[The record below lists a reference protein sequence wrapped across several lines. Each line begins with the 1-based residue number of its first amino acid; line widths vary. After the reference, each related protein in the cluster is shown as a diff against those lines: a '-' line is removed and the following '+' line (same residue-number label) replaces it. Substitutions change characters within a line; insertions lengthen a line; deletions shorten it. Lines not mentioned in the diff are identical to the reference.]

1 MTLKNRF
8 YSLSATLGLLIFFLA
23 ERAYAG
29 GVVATCATGDD
40 VNCITD
46 NLLTNSYFLP
56 GLVSIAAYL
65 SGLAL
70 GVKAVLDMVKHTTAG
85 PREMPIRTPIIEFVV
100 CGLLLA
106 LPVLYETLI
115 TTAMGGNVKTWGGM
129 SFFSA
134 GGASGK
140 IYITLNGVVTTIADP
155 GSACLNAQF
164 AGMISGIFC
173 NMWDHI
179 SNIPGLLSGFSYI
192 AGLTLMYFAT
202 ISLKQSVENP
212 GQVSLWVPFQ
222 RYVVATLLL
231 VLPWSLDVAARTL
244 LGGMGTQ
251 TTTDF
256 NLHNGA
262 AIGGGEG
269 NAQSLDLVV
278 SNFVFNIHG
287 IIKFVLAGFSYMAG
301 MVLIIMGVFRL
312 MKTMQDGPRGPGGIG
327 TIMTF
332 ITGAAL
338 LALGPTMGAFATTL
352 FGDSTAETKVD
363 LTIPGGGLTAYED
376 RLENFISA
384 VLAYML
390 ILGWI
395 SFVRGLFIFRSV
407 AEGAQQASMMSA
419 ITHLLGGTILVNLGP
434 FLTAVQSTL
443 GPIAGLPGLTFS

>member
-8 YSLSATLGLLIFFLA
+8 YSFSATLGLFLLFLA
-23 ERAYAG
+23 EKAHAG
-29 GVVATCATGDD
+29 PPIATCATGDD
-40 VNCITD
+40 INCITD
-46 NLLTNSYFLP
+46 NLLTNSYYLP
-56 GLVSIAAYL
+56 GLVSVAAYL

-70 GVKAVLDMVKHTTAG
+70 GVKGVLDMVKHTTAG
-85 PREMPIRTPIIEFVV
+85 PREMPLRTPIVEFLV

-115 TTAMGGNVKTWGGM
+115 TTAMGSGVSSWGGM

-134 GGASGK
+134 GGPSGK
-140 IYITLNGVVTTIADP
+140 IYITLNGVVTTIGDP
-155 GSACLNAQF
+155 SSACMNKQF

-173 NMWDHI
+173 NMWSHI

-192 AGLTLMYFAT
+192 AGLTMMYFAT

-244 LGGMGTQ
+244 FANMGTQ

-262 AIGGGEG
+262 AIGGGKG
-269 NAQSLDLVV
+269 NTQSLDLVV

-287 IIKFVLAGFSYMAG
+287 IMKFVLAGFSYIAG
-301 MVLIIMGVFRL
+301 IILIIMGIFRL
-312 MKTMQDGPRGPGGIG
+312 MKTMQDGPRGPGGVG

-332 ITGAAL
+332 IVGAAL
-338 LALGPTMGAFATTL
+338 LALGPAMGAFATSL

-363 LTIPGGGLTAYED
+363 LTIPGGGLKDYEN

-384 VLAYML
+384 VLAYMM

-395 SFVRGLFIFRSV
+395 SFLRGLFIFRSV
-407 AEGAQQASMMSA
+407 AEGGQQASMMSA
-419 ITHLLGGTILVNLGP
+419 VTHLLGGTILVNLGP
-434 FLTAVQSTL
+434 FLTTVQSTL